1 MSINTRRLVEPDK
14 FRDNVAEQLG
24 KLLDHDKNGINL
36 EKGVY
41 NSSLETAEKRNIVK
55 KWENNIF
62 VTVYIEQLR
71 NVYMNLKNPYVI
83 AKMQDPDFKIHELA
97 FMTHYDFNPDKWT
110 TLIETKRIR
119 DENKYTPKLEASTDE
134 FTCRKCRSKRCS
146 YYQLQT
152 RSADEPMTTFV
163 SCLDCGNRWKC

>member
-1 MSINTRRLVEPDK
+1 MSINCRRLTDPAK
-14 FRDNVAEQLG
+14 FRENVSERLG
-24 KLLDHDKNGINL
+24 KILESEKQGLNL
-36 EKGVY
+36 EKGIY
-41 NSSLETAEKRNIVK
+41 NSSLKTADTKNIVK
-55 KWENNIF
+55 KWDNHLFVNIYIEKLRTIYINIKNPRIQEKIRENN
-62 VTVYIEQLR
+62 
-71 NVYMNLKNPYVI
+71 
-83 AKMQDPDFKIHELA
+83 FKIHELA
-97 FMTHYDFNPDKWT
+97 FMTHYDFNPEKWQ
-110 TLIETKRIR
+110 TLIESKKIR

>member
-1 MSINTRRLVEPDK
+1 MSINCRRLAEPEK
-14 FRDNVAEQLG
+14 FRDNIAKRLA
-24 KLLDHDKNGINL
+24 KILDNDKSGINL
-36 EKGVY
+36 ERGIY
-41 NSSLETAEKRNIVK
+41 NSTLETADARNIVK
-55 KWENNIF
+55 KWENTIF
-62 VTVYIEQLR
+62 VSLYIERLR
-71 NVYMNLKNPYVI
+71 NVYVNLNLPRIKEMI
-83 AKMQDPDFKIHELA
+83 KEAGFKIHELA
-97 FMTHYDFNPDKWT
+97 FMTHHDFNPERWT